1 MTQCD
6 AASSGTVVDEVGF
19 SFDGWGNVTD
29 FDQDHNSVVNGD
41 AYELAHAYA
50 KATGGRQT
58 VRRSGTT
65 LPNGDAV
72 SYSYSSSGGAF
83 DDALSRVS
91 GISHGATSV
100 VRYAYDG
107 AGFVSRTTLP
117 TISMVN
123 GTTTPTL
130 GTWVGLDR
138 HNRPIIWKWYWASNS
153 NVTAYDEELG
163 WDRANN
169 VLWRKDHF
177 HDGFDVAYDIDELN
191 RVTRAEEGTVTAG
204 AITAT
209 SRDQQWTLDHLGNW
223 GAAKL
228 DLDGD
233 GVFTGTD
240 ELDEARTHNTV
251 NELLARDI
259 DNDSTDDFTQVHDAL
274 GNLTDDGQ
282 NYTYTWDAFGRLREI
297 RNRSTTDLVQE
308 LRYNGLG
315 FLIAEHYD
323 ADEDGDVDG
332 SDPWYHHVWD
342 ERWRLVATFR
352 AGDSDPKE
360 QYVLHNAGF
369 DGRGGSS
376 YINDVVLRDRDA
388 NTAWTAAADGT
399 LEERLFYLTNWRHD
413 VVALLDTSRRQVE
426 HTRYSAYGTPFAMPA
441 GDTDSDGDCDAAD
454 ITQIDTWIAGTIYDL
469 RGDLNL
475 DGVVNATDKSIATG
489 TYQGTTLGRGAL
501 SSHGNRLRWAGMQ
514 DLLGAHP
521 ITHVRN
527 RAYSAELGRW
537 LSRDPLGYVDG
548 MGLSHYPAAFV
559 VVGVDPSGLT
569 SFVAQEEKEEWL
581 IRSVYMIKQWG
592 DYFWMV
598 KTAVAVGGF
607 QSPGFGFRYEKKFK
621 KIRCEAMMRTL
632 QEHKRGPECT
642 SGWDHTPM
650 NAAFHCTVACMLTQA
665 TNPTFA
671 WGVTTAYELN
681 ALEKAC
687 KEPLSDKCL
696 KAQQYAGMDYH
707 NNNVGIG
714 LAATSTN
721 CAADCEGHSDLVSI
735 VPTIPTAKPCEVRST
750 PWTQEEED
758 EFMKECMEKPLVY

>member
-1 MTQCD
+1 M
-6 AASSGTVVDEVGF
+6 GF

-65 LPNGDAV
+65 LPNGDALT
-72 SYSYSSSGGAF
+72 YSYSASGGAF

-91 GISHGATSV
+91 GISHGATAV

-107 AGFVSRTTLP
+107 AGFVSRTTMP

-138 HNRPIIWKWYWASNS
+138 HNRPIIWKWYWSINS

-233 GVFTGTD
+233 GLFTGTD

-259 DNDSTDDFTQVHDAL
+259 DNDSTDDFTQTYDAL

-388 NTAWTAAADGT
+388 NTAWDAAADGT

-413 VVALLDTSRRQVE
+413 VVALLDSSRRQVE

-441 GDTDSDGDCDAAD
+441 GDTDSDGDCDATD
-454 ITQIDTWIAGTIYDL
+454 IAQIDTWIAGSIYDL

-489 TYQGTTLGRGAL
+489 NYQGTTLGRGAI

-514 DLLGAHP
+514 DLLGAQT

-548 MGLSHYPAAFV
+548 MSVYSIVSASLIVALDPTGLHTWGPGASGGVHSTPSTSTSPFPLSPPTTDPDAPPPVKKKTRKAKKPPRGKIPPCPEIEPQQLVTSDFHDGWCRDCWSSHPGSAACFRSYGTGTNGGQQCCYDEGGVLITSGPGAGTIDRFGPSSGEVGQGGHFLGLGAGCCIQWYNPYKIWMHVKHDVKPWESDPAKYDGFQQDLRDN
-559 VVGVDPSGLT
+559 GVPSGTPGEGEFADGITDVELSLELT
-569 SFVAQEEKEEWL
+569 DVGYWEW
-581 IRSVYMIKQWG
+581 QFG
-592 DYFWMV
+592 D
-598 KTAVAVGGF
+598 G
-607 QSPGFGFRYEKKFK
+607 E
-621 KIRCEAMMRTL
+621 
-632 QEHKRGPECT
+632 
-642 SGWDHTPM
+642 
-650 NAAFHCTVACMLTQA
+650 
-665 TNPTFA
+665 
-671 WGVTTAYELN
+671 
-681 ALEKAC
+681 
-687 KEPLSDKCL
+687 
-696 KAQQYAGMDYH
+696 
-707 NNNVGIG
+707 
-714 LAATSTN
+714 
-721 CAADCEGHSDLVSI
+721 
-735 VPTIPTAKPCEVRST
+735 
-750 PWTQEEED
+750 
-758 EFMKECMEKPLVY
+758 

>member
-1 MTQCD
+1 MT
-6 AASSGTVVDEVGF
+6 AAIRS
-19 SFDGWGNVTD
+19 
-29 FDQDHNSVVNGD
+29 HNSVVNGD

-65 LPNGDAV
+65 LPNGDALT
-72 SYSYSSSGGAF
+72 YSYSASGGAF

-130 GTWVGLDR
+130 GTWAGLDR

-163 WDRANN
+163 WDRADN

-177 HDGFDVAYDIDELN
+177 HDNFDVAYDIDELN

-209 SRDQQWTLDHLGNW
+209 SRDQSWTLDHLGNW
-223 GAAKL
+223 DRNLL
-228 DLDGD
+228 DLNGD

-259 DNDSTDDFTQVHDAL
+259 DNDSTDDFTQTNDAL

-297 RNRSTTDLVQE
+297 RNRTTTDLVQE

-323 ADEDGDVDG
+323 ADDDGDVDG

-388 NTAWTAAADGT
+388 NTNWDDAADGT

-413 VVALLDTSRRQVE
+413 VVTLLDSSRRQVE

-441 GDTDSDGDCDAAD
+441 GDTDSDGDCDATD

-514 DLLGAHP
+514 DLLGAHT

-548 MGLSHYPAAFV
+548 VSSVQMLRSSPHSL
-559 VVGVDPSGLT
+559 VDPHGLT
-569 SFVAQEEKEEWL
+569 TIAPGGYVSFPFGHITYIPGSTWTPGGVLDAWETPWDFPNPPTPSGPGKGWQCSYYFHAAVRR
-581 IRSVYMIKQWG
+581 ISVEGATLKVLSLLPCTICKRTISLYDQCVEAAGLASNTYVEGEAECTGEYWINASDPNFKFEIEPG
-592 DYFWMV
+592 PNYFWLGALDPIQPGQWSGKDAAKKSFEHCMHQLGETV
-598 KTAVAVGGF
+598 KDEIKAAGT
-607 QSPGFGFRYEKKFK
+607 
-621 KIRCEAMMRTL
+621 CEEVSKEHSVSEPWGPICGPTL
-632 QEHKRGPECT
+632 YP
-642 SGWDHTPM
+642 
-650 NAAFHCTVACMLTQA
+650 
-665 TNPTFA
+665 
-671 WGVTTAYELN
+671 
-681 ALEKAC
+681 
-687 KEPLSDKCL
+687 
-696 KAQQYAGMDYH
+696 
-707 NNNVGIG
+707 
-714 LAATSTN
+714 
-721 CAADCEGHSDLVSI
+721 
-735 VPTIPTAKPCEVRST
+735 
-750 PWTQEEED
+750 
-758 EFMKECMEKPLVY
+758 